1 MGSDRVRIALIGAG
15 RMGRVHLD
23 ALERAEPIAVAA
35 VVDPFEAAREAVHRR
50 GHRTYADVDELLATE
65 ALDGVLIAAPSDQ
78 HLELIRKFAAA
89 GLPILSEKPV
99 GVHVQD
105 AIRAVAAARDAGV
118 LLRIGYWRR
127 FVPAL
132 RALRERIRAGELG
145 EICLIACHQWDEL
158 PPSAEFREHSGG
170 IAVDMAVHEVDQVRW
185 LTGSEVQWVAAAS
198 GTAGSPAGDPDVAA
212 ILLQL
217 DRGTAGAISLGR
229 RFPHGDCCWLEVF
242 GTDGYERVQF
252 MWGAE
257 GDAVFRAAV
266 LAQVEAFAG
275 AVRGAEALG
284 AGGQDAIAALST
296 AELAGE
302 ALADGRTRDLAG
314 TVPAMQ

>member
-23 ALERAEPIAVAA
+23 ALERADSIAVAA
-35 VVDPFEAAREAVHRR
+35 VVDPFEAAREVVKQR
-50 GHRTYADVDELLATE
+50 GHRPYADVDGLLASE
-65 ALDGVLIAAPSDQ
+65 ALDAVLIAAPSDQ
-78 HLELIRKFAAA
+78 HLELIHKFAGV
-89 GLPILSEKPV
+89 GLPILCEKPV

-105 AIRAVAAARDAGV
+105 AIQAVAGARDAGV
-118 LLRIGYWRR
+118 LLRVGYWRR

-145 EICLIACHQWDEL
+145 EVGLIACHQWDEL
-158 PPSAEFREHSGG
+158 PPSAQFREHSGG

-198 GTAGSPAGDPDVAA
+198 GTAGGAPGDPDVAA

-217 DRGTAGAISLGR
+217 DRGTACAISLGR
-229 RFPHGDCCWLEVF
+229 RFPHGDCCWLEAF
-242 GTDGYERVQF
+242 GTDRYERVAF
-252 MWGAE
+252 MWGEE

-266 LAQVEAFAG
+266 LAQAEAFAR
-275 AVRGAEALG
+275 AVRGAEAVG
-284 AGGQDAIAALST
+284 AGGQDAIAALSA

-302 ALADGRTRDLAG
+302 ALADGRARDPAG
-314 TVPAMQ
+314 SVPAMQ